1 MRERIPTHLVTQVR
15 NRDALVK
22 RGWIEGRDFT
32 AIDSERVARPLWRVG
47 SFLRGGQGKGWTTV
61 MALNAFSYY
70 YFEHLLWKQ
79 FGPAI
84 RRGEFDIVHR
94 LTPLS
99 PTIPSLIAGR
109 CAQEGVPFVL
119 GPMNGG
125 LPWPKQFRSVQ
136 AQERE
141 WLSTVRDLCRYMPYW
156 RSTYQNAAVVISG
169 SRDTRR
175 QLEPVTRHAHI
186 TMTRNGVDVKQF
198 EFTRR
203 PGAEN
208 PSLPLH
214 LLFVGRLV
222 PYKGCDMVLEAA
234 ATLLR
239 SGAARLT
246 IAGEGPQRPA
256 LEAMVEQQAIPGVR
270 FLGDVPN
277 DQLQRCFAEADVLAF
292 PSIREFGGAVV
303 LEAMSCGVPVI
314 VVDYGGPGEL
324 ASNECGRLIPL
335 GDRSEIVQA
344 LHRAINELDADRP
357 CLGRMGE
364 AARRRA
370 EQMFDWTVKAKQ
382 LIDIYE
388 WALGRSSRPE
398 ITSADL
404 SWRVPRDRS
413 RKVEQLA

>member
-1 MRERIPTHLVTQVR
+1 MRERIPIHLVTQVR
-15 NRDALVK
+15 NCDALVK
-22 RGWIEGRDFT
+22 RGLIEGRHFT
-32 AIDSERVARPLWRVG
+32 AIDSERMARPLWRLG
-47 SFLRGGQGKGWTTV
+47 SILRGGQGKGWTTV

-70 YFEHLLWKQ
+70 YFEHLLWKK

-109 CAQEGVPFVL
+109 CGQAGVPFVL

-141 WLSTVRDLCRYMPYW
+141 WLSSVRHLCRFMPYW
-156 RSTYQNAAVVISG
+156 RSTYRHAAVVISG
-169 SRDTRR
+169 SRDARR
-175 QLEPVTRHAHI
+175 QLEPMTGHVHI
-186 TMTRNGVDVKQF
+186 SMPRNGVDVKQF
-198 EFTRR
+198 QFTSR

-234 ATLLR
+234 APLLKI
-239 SGAARLT
+239 GAARFT
-246 IAGEGPQRPA
+246 IAGDGPQRA
-256 LEAMVEQQAIPGVR
+256 ELQAIVERHSLPGVR
-270 FLGDVPN
+270 FVGDVPH
-277 DQLQRCFAEADVLAF
+277 DQLQRYFAEADVLTF

-324 ASNECGRLIPL
+324 ASDECGTLIPL

-344 LHRAINELDADRP
+344 LHRALNDLDADRS
-357 CLGRMGE
+357 CLARMGE
-364 AARRRA
+364 AARLRV
-370 EQMFDWTVKAKQ
+370 EQMFDWPVKASQ
-382 LIDIYE
+382 LIEIYE
-388 WALGRSSRPE
+388 WALGRRTRPE
-398 ITSADL
+398 IMSEGPQ
-404 SWRVPRDRS
+404 RVSSDRPRT
-413 RKVEQLA
+413 VEQLA